1 MADDEPSQPT
11 TNAAAPARRL
21 TLREIASELGVG
33 FSTLRSWHRKHGMPG
48 GRGKWDLD
56 AIRAWMASRPDARY
70 STKRVPSKREQSE
83 LQRETARW
91 RRARADKTELEVRQ
105 LRGELVP
112 REHVIEMRRSAA
124 HAFARSL
131 RSRGA
136 RLATQLEGKRSS
148 EIQAILAADAEEM
161 LEIYRTAPT
170 FLAAAE
176 ADEALSVPPEEPV
189 QTSALPDAPAPEVP
203 SE

>member
-1 MADDEPSQPT
+1 MADDEPQPT
-11 TNAAAPARRL
+11 TEPAPAGRRP
-21 TLREIASELGVG
+21 TLRELAAELGVG
-33 FSTLRSWHRKHGMPG
+33 YSTLKLWHAKHGMPG

-56 AIRAWMASRPDARY
+56 AIRAWMATRADPRY
-70 STKRVPSKREQSE
+70 ASKRAPSKREQTG
-83 LQRETARW
+83 LQRETERW
-91 RRARADKTELEVRQ
+91 RSARADKTELEVQQ

-112 REHVIEMRRSAA
+112 RVDVIEMRRSAA
-124 HAFARSL
+124 QAFARSL

-136 RLATQLEGKRSS
+136 RLGSLLEGKSAS

-176 ADEALSVPPEEPV
+176 ADEALAAEPV
-189 QTSALPDAPAPEVP
+189 QTSAMQEPEA
-203 SE
+203 SGA